1 MDVVAD
7 ISATNHVSQA
17 LTRRQRDSRM
27 CAQRP
32 SACAKLARPL
42 PTLLSSPDS
51 PPVNTDLGKYTL
63 KVDTGDPVPA
73 LLDPGDS
80 SSVPCSAAFEKQG
93 AGQSRGSEDLS
104 DGRKSEAAKVAT
116 IKAQR
121 SSHGQRDATARR
133 GSWTRPA
140 GPLLGPKGGLDG
152 VDGDGCPFNN
162 PAESAGRARRSRSRK
177 VAVNSDGVESG
188 AQAQA
193 HDRSDNREVARYVAR
208 DVGKSESDNTAAIDA
223 RLLKDCVKLKL
234 QLQLPD
240 SSTKQAGGSFKK
252 SKKKA
257 KEKDVAYLLSW
268 LFFFQANGFCYLNI
282 DYSNQSLSTTVL
294 HDIWYS

>member
-223 RLLKDCVKLKL
+223 RVGPTDPLCMEERGCSSAQEPIAHRRKDETNWCDPSAGVAS
-234 QLQLPD
+234 LPSPAID
-240 SSTKQAGGSFKK
+240 ESGAAARSETEGAAGI
-252 SKKKA
+252 
-257 KEKDVAYLLSW
+257 LSR
-268 LFFFQANGFCYLNI
+268 G
-282 DYSNQSLSTTVL
+282 
-294 HDIWYS
+294 